1 MDQNNIILILLLI
14 AVLVAFYAI
23 YLAMENSKRIKK
35 VSVEMMDLAKLVQ
48 ESSNLR
54 DIIPESP
61 INQDQGNRPNLDE
74 YPSMEEINSTLQ
86 AQEKPLDDSLKR
98 QIDSLEEMD
107 EEQLLNLERQLEDR
121 EPELVPLDMSGGQPV
136 ENNLVQKNAEQ
147 NEGDSNGEIEDGN
160 GEEHED
166 GDGEEHEDGDGEEHE
181 DGDGEEHVDGDGEE
195 HVDEEEDEESQKDLE
210 ENGESSSNEFPSLQE
225 LTENGLNEL
234 NCEDLRDI
242 CKREELRTR
251 GRKAE
256 LVERILKK
264 KEALA

>member
-54 DIIPESP
+54 DIIPEPP
-61 INQDQGNRPNLDE
+61 INFVPEVRPELDE

-86 AQEKPLDDSLKR
+86 EQELPLDDNLKR
-98 QIDSLEEMD
+98 QIDNLEEMD
-107 EEQLLNLERQLEDR
+107 EEQLLNLERQLEG
-121 EPELVPLDMSGGQPV
+121 EGQPELVPVNMSGGEP
-136 ENNLVQKNAEQ
+136 EQ
-147 NEGDSNGEIEDGN
+147 LD
-160 GEEHED
+160 
-166 GDGEEHEDGDGEEHE
+166 DGEEANNDEVSLEENVVEEEVEDNGN
-181 DGDGEEHVDGDGEE
+181 
-195 HVDEEEDEESQKDLE
+195 EEEDVLE
-210 ENGESSSNEFPSLQE
+210 EEEDVLEDEVEDTGELSSSEFPSLQE
-225 LTENGLNEL
+225 LTEDSLNEL
-234 NCEDLRDI
+234 NCEDLREI

-264 KEALA
+264 KEALL

>member
-61 INQDQGNRPNLDE
+61 INQDQGNKPNLDE

-121 EPELVPLDMSGGQPV
+121 EPELVPLDMSGSQPV
-136 ENNLVQKNAEQ
+136 ENNLVQENDEQ
-147 NEGDSNGEIEDGN
+147 NEEDSNGEIEDGITEDNEDGN
-160 GEEHED
+160 GEEHVD
-166 GDGEEHEDGDGEEHE
+166 GNAEEHE
-181 DGDGEEHVDGDGEE
+181 DGDGEE